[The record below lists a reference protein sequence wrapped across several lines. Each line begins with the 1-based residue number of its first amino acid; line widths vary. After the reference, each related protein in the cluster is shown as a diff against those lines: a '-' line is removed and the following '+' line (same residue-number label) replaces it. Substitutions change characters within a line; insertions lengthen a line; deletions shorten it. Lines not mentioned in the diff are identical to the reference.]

1 MTLPTKKEDKDMK
14 RKLLFFAVA
23 AVMMLGVF
31 GLTACAQG
39 GTREKVI
46 SLVNK
51 LYGAKELKFVVESNA
66 EHDDDNHI
74 SVQKYSN
81 DGKLIYMYNQ
91 STNRVTDEVTKENLY
106 INGKEFDLINMKYQ
120 EVNFTQQYAFGSK
133 VPDIGLLRLE
143 STTFEKINSDE
154 YKVTIYPQNL
164 LEDMFGDTVF
174 EYMIK
179 VKNNFILEIRFAG
192 NIISISREIGE
203 QVTIDESQF
212 VKRG

>member
-1 MTLPTKKEDKDMK
+1 
-14 RKLLFFAVA
+14 
-23 AVMMLGVF
+23 MMLGVF
-31 GLTACAQG
+31 GLTACEQG
-39 GTREKVI
+39 GTRGEVI

-51 LYGAKELKFVVESNA
+51 LFEAKELKFIVESNA

-74 SVQKYSN
+74 SVQKYSD
-81 DGKLIYMYNQ
+81 DGKLVYMYNKA
-91 STNRVTDEVTKENLY
+91 TNRETDEVTGENLY
-106 INGKEFDLINMKYQ
+106 LNGKDFDLINKKYQ

-133 VPDIGLLRLE
+133 IPDVGLLRLE

-164 LEDMFGDTVF
+164 LSDMFGDTVF
-174 EYMIK
+174 EYTIK
-179 VKNNFILEIRFAG
+179 VENNFILEIRFAG
-192 NIISISREIGE
+192 NITSISREIGA